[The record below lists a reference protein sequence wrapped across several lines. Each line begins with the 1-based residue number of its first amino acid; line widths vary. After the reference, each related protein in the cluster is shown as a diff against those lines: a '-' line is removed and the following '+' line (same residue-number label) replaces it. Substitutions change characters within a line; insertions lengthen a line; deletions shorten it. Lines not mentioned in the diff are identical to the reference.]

1 MANFFAL
8 IAHHDQSNRDNFYL
22 SRQLVNRTLSIGWGE
37 VNPIG
42 SSPSKIK
49 QDIKHFYPNAE
60 GTNNPWNGEES
71 LPVFC
76 SLGAG
81 DLVFVRG
88 SAKILDIAIVT
99 GPVHYSYGSGHDDNG
114 FDYCTMVPFTPL
126 LDNAQ
131 AGIFTRNI
139 PDENYTNI
147 LEERGRR
154 LVMRR
159 IQEDDAR
166 VLIKS
171 IFELL

>member
-8 IAHHDQSNRDNFYL
+8 VSHHDQNNRDNFYL
-22 SRQLVNRTLSIGWGE
+22 SQQLVSRTLSIGWGE

-42 SSPSKIK
+42 STPAKIK
-49 QDIKHFYPNAE
+49 QDIIHHYPDVE

-76 SLGAG
+76 SLRPG
-81 DLVFVRG
+81 DLVFIRG
-88 SAKILDIAIVT
+88 AAKILDIGIIT
-99 GPVHYSYGSGHDDNG
+99 GPAYYAYGSGHYDNG
-114 FDYCTMVPFTPL
+114 YNYCTMVPFTPL

-131 AGIFTRNI
+131 AGILTRNI
-139 PDENYTNI
+139 PDDNYTNI

-154 LVMRR
+154 LVMRQ
-159 IQEDDAR
+159 IQEADAR
-166 VLIKS
+166 VLMKS